1 MEEWKEYKLE
11 EVTSILG
18 DGIHGTPK
26 YDDEGSIF
34 FINGNNL
41 ENGKIVIKE
50 NTKRVSSEEAIK
62 HSRPLSN
69 RTILVSINGTLG
81 NVAKY
86 NGESCIL
93 GKSAC
98 YFNVN
103 EDVDLDFIYYV
114 VANNQFKDTIT
125 RLATGTTIK
134 NVSLKTM
141 REYSFWMPSKETQKR
156 VSAILKSLDDKI
168 EVNRRINE
176 QLEELAGALF
186 KSWFV
191 DFEPFK
197 DGEFVE
203 SELGMIPK
211 GWKVGTLGE
220 VCEKI
225 TDGSHYS
232 PKDNPMCNIPML
244 SVKDMQKYSFDYNK
258 SKHIDEKE
266 YAKMKAN
273 DCVPL
278 LNDILVA
285 KDGSYLKEI
294 FICKKEIKQAILS
307 SIAIFRANKSII
319 YPIILLCILKSPK
332 TLKNVSENYVSGS
345 ALPRIVLKDFKR
357 YNIIIPPLESQRR
370 FNDIVCAIYDKI
382 YANVEEIHHL
392 TTLRDTLLPKLMSGE
407 IDVNEVEI

>member
-1 MEEWKEYKLE
+1 MEEWKEYSLSDIAKYSQGKQIPIQLQYE
-11 EVTSILG
+11 EKNDSLIRFIRIVDYTSNWSQPPRYVLKDSKYHIKS
-18 DGIHGTPK
+18 DDIIMIRYGTPGK
-26 YDDEGSIF
+26 VFRGHEGLIA
-34 FINGNNL
+34 NNMF
-41 ENGKIVIKE
+41 KI
-50 NTKRVSSEEAIK
+50 S
-62 HSRPLSN
+62 
-69 RTILVSINGTLG
+69 
-81 NVAKY
+81 
-86 NGESCIL
+86 
-93 GKSAC
+93 
-98 YFNVN
+98 VN
-103 EDVDLDFIYYV
+103 EDIIDKGFAFWYLSMDII
-114 VANNQFKDTIT
+114 FKQLMSFQASTTMPAISFGMLKNIAIKVPSKKTQLKIIKIFDTI
-125 RLATGTTIK
+125 
-134 NVSLKTM
+134 
-141 REYSFWMPSKETQKR
+141 
-156 VSAILKSLDDKI
+156 DDKI

-197 DGEFVE
+197 DGEFVD

-258 SKHIDEKE
+258 SKHIDEEE

>member
-1 MEEWKEYKLE
+1 MEKWKEYKLGD
-11 EVTSILG
+11 ILNFRRGHDLPKTKMIEG
-18 DGIHGTPK
+18 DIPVGGSNGIIGYHNEYTPITPCITIGRSGNVGTPYI
-26 YDDEGSIF
+26 YDKCWAHNTVLYIDDF
-34 FINGNNL
+34 KGNDPKFL
-41 ENGKIVIKE
+41 YYLLK
-50 NTKRVSSEEAIK
+50 TL
-62 HSRPLSN
+62 PLSSFGGGSAVPTLN
-69 RTILVSINGTLG
+69 RNHIHPMIVKFCKNLPTQQKIANILS
-81 NVAKY
+81 
-86 NGESCIL
+86 
-93 GKSAC
+93 
-98 YFNVN
+98 
-103 EDVDLDFIYYV
+103 
-114 VANNQFKDTIT
+114 
-125 RLATGTTIK
+125 
-134 NVSLKTM
+134 
-141 REYSFWMPSKETQKR
+141 
-156 VSAILKSLDDKI
+156 SLDDKI

-197 DGEFVE
+197 DGEFVD

-258 SKHIDEKE
+258 SKHIDEEE

>member
-1 MEEWKEYKLE
+1 MEEWKEYKLIDVCSRLKSGKSIKANLVFDKGE
-11 EVTSILG
+11 FPVIGGNGVRGYTNISNFQGECGVIGRQGAYCGNVRYFEGEFYMTEHAIVVVGNEYADTYYLTSL
-18 DGIHGTPK
+18 
-26 YDDEGSIF
+26 
-34 FINGNNL
+34 
-41 ENGKIVIKE
+41 
-50 NTKRVSSEEAIK
+50 
-62 HSRPLSN
+62 LS
-69 RTILVSINGTLG
+69 LMHLG
-81 NVAKY
+81 N
-86 NGESCIL
+86 L
-93 GKSAC
+93 SAQSAQPGISVQTLSKQ
-98 YFNVN
+98 NIV
-103 EDVDLDFIYYV
+103 LPPIIY
-114 VANNQFKDTIT
+114 
-125 RLATGTTIK
+125 
-134 NVSLKTM
+134 
-141 REYSFWMPSKETQKR
+141 QKR
-156 VSAILKSLDDKI
+156 VSKILKSLDDKI

-197 DGEFVE
+197 DGEFVD

-258 SKHIDEKE
+258 SKHIDEEE

-382 YANVEEIHHL
+382 YANVEEITHL
-392 TTLRDTLLPKLMSGE
+392 TNLRDTLLPKLMSGE
-407 IDVNEVEI
+407 IDVNEVKI